1 MSIQEYVHDVY
12 LLVEQVSADP
22 ASAAMVRQWLAA
34 ALAFCWMGV
43 CEMLCVCV
51 LWAAPPC
58 RLPRAAG
65 QLNPGLELPMCPELS
80 RSVLL
85 KLNRVLKILC
95 AFIIAFPALFLFLG
109 TRALENGFQ
118 IYL

>member
-1 MSIQEYVHDVY
+1 MDDVY
-12 LLVEQVSADP
+12 LLVEQGSADP
-22 ASAAMVRQWLAA
+22 PSAAMVSHWLAA
-34 ALAFCWMGV
+34 ALAFCWMGMS
-43 CEMLCVCV
+43 EMLCVCV
-51 LWAAPPC
+51 LRAAAPC
-58 RLPRAAG
+58 RLPRVVG
-65 QLNPGLELPMCPELS
+65 KLSPGLELPMCPELA

-95 AFIIAFPALFLFLG
+95 ALIIAFPALFLFLG

>member
-1 MSIQEYVHDVY
+1 MDDVY
-12 LLVEQVSADP
+12 LLVEQGNADP

-34 ALAFCWMGV
+34 ALAFVGWV

-58 RLPRAAG
+58 RLPRAAE
-65 QLNPGLELPMCPELS
+65 QLNPSFELQMCPELS

-95 AFIIAFPALFLFLG
+95 ALIIAFPALFLFLG
-109 TRALENGFQ
+109 TGALENGFQ

>member
-1 MSIQEYVHDVY
+1 MGSSPPSEAYHNEDAKSIITS
-12 LLVEQVSADP
+12 VELP
-22 ASAAMVRQWLAA
+22 
-34 ALAFCWMGV
+34 V
-43 CEMLCVCV
+43 C
-51 LWAAPPC
+51 
-58 RLPRAAG
+58 
-65 QLNPGLELPMCPELS
+65 LELA

-95 AFIIAFPALFLFLG
+95 APIIAFPALFLFWG

>member
-1 MSIQEYVHDVY
+1 
-12 LLVEQVSADP
+12 
-22 ASAAMVRQWLAA
+22 
-34 ALAFCWMGV
+34 
-43 CEMLCVCV
+43 MLRVCV

-65 QLNPGLELPMCPELS
+65 QLNPSLEIPMCPELA
-80 RSVLL
+80 RSLLL

-95 AFIIAFPALFLFLG
+95 AFIIAFPALFLFWG
-109 TRALENGFQ
+109 TKALENGFQ

>member
-1 MSIQEYVHDVY
+1 
-12 LLVEQVSADP
+12 
-22 ASAAMVRQWLAA
+22 
-34 ALAFCWMGV
+34 
-43 CEMLCVCV
+43 MLCVCV
-51 LWAAPPC
+51 LWATPPC

-65 QLNPGLELPMCPELS
+65 QLNPGLELPMCPELA

-95 AFIIAFPALFLFLG
+95 ALIIAFPALFLFLG